1 MTTPAQLASSSAAV
15 SGSASSS
22 GSGTGVTIAKDTVTA
37 GTSVTG
43 LAGVLA
49 VADAADVADK
59 IVQAVSSHIRD
70 NGQDRIQEIRVIGDL
85 SALNDVTALRILRSQ
100 VTQLTGQITAYADS
114 VLGAERSAV
123 GDGRFVRDFGV
134 LGIVGAL
141 GVAGAGITAAGAAAG
156 LISQLVTGTYT
167 YSGQA
172 IPNASVGGLDIL
184 IAQRL
189 AAKTVPVCVDR
200 FAAMPADSEIL
211 AQLEGLVPQVERH
224 LNPALTCAASAAA
237 GKAQI
242 VADDKDRLAR
252 LDAQLTAAQ
261 KDPPS
266 APDGKG
272 SAPASGK
279 QQEEY
284 DEICSRLPAESGE
297 AAVAQNLLAAGQAL
311 ALAVSTFVTTTM
323 SAPAAG
329 GLAPVARAAHGEA
342 LSKDGT
348 AILYAQVI
356 AAGDDQVLRQ
366 TLIHNTWSNLTG
378 LTVEYALIMPGG
390 EAEAFGLES
399 AFSFTHGSIRK
410 GLTDIARKSVPL
422 RLG

>member
-1 MTTPAQLASSSAAV
+1 MTTSAQPASSSPAA
-15 SGSASSS
+15 SGAASSAGSA
-22 GSGTGVTIAKDTVTA
+22 TGATIAKDTVTA

-43 LAGVLA
+43 LAAVLA

-59 IVQAVSSHIRD
+59 IVQAVSSYIRD
-70 NGQDRIQEIRVIGDL
+70 NGQDRIREIRVIGDL

-100 VTQLTGQITAYADS
+100 VAQLTGQITAYADS
-114 VLGAERSAV
+114 VLGADQSAEEDKRSVSDLVA
-123 GDGRFVRDFGV
+123 GGV
-134 LGIVGAL
+134 
-141 GVAGAGITAAGAAAG
+141 GAGISVLGAAAG
-156 LISQLVTGTYT
+156 LISQLITGTYT

-189 AAKTVPVCVDR
+189 ATKTIPARVDR

-211 AQLEGLVPQVERH
+211 AQLQGLVPQVAGR
-224 LNPALTCAASAAA
+224 LNLALTQAASTAAE
-237 GKAQI
+237 KAQT

-266 APDGKG
+266 APNGKG
-272 SAPASGK
+272 SAQASGK

-284 DEICSRLPAESGE
+284 DEISNRLPGENGE
-297 AAVAQNLLAAGQAL
+297 AAVAQNLLAVGQAL
-311 ALAVSTFVTTTM
+311 ATAVSTFVTTTM
-323 SAPAAG
+323 SAPTAG
-329 GLAPVARAAHGEA
+329 GPAPVARAAHGEA
-342 LSKDGT
+342 LTKDGT

-378 LTVEYALIMPGG
+378 VTVEYALIMPGG

-399 AFSFTHGSIRK
+399 AFAVTHGSIRK
-410 GLTDIARKSVPL
+410 GLTDIARKPVSL
-422 RLG
+422 RVG